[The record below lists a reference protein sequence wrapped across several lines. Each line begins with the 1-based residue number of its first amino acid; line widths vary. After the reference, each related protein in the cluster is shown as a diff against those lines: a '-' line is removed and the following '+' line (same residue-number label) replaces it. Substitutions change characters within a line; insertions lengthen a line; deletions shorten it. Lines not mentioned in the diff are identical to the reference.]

1 MARDSPVHEQNG
13 LESGLPIGESGRV
26 SPAEIIDDLA
36 ARGLI
41 HDSTDLDRL
50 RERLG
55 EGPIGVY
62 AGFDPTA
69 DSLHVGNLVPLLLLR
84 RFQQFGHRPVAVAG
98 GATGM
103 IGDPG
108 GRSTERNLLDV
119 DTLDTNLASITE
131 QLARLLDFEE
141 GPSQARLVD
150 NRVWTAPVGV
160 LDFLRDVG
168 KHITVNT
175 MLAKDSVRNRV
186 ESDSGI
192 SFTEFSYML
201 LQANDFKYLHDT
213 MEVELQVGGS
223 DQWGNITAGI
233 DLIRRTSAGHAFGLT
248 VPLVTQAD
256 GSKFGKSVD
265 GAVWLSAERT
275 TPYAF
280 YQYFVNTDDR
290 DVERFLLQL
299 TLIALPDIAAIM
311 HQHHEAPERRFAQQ
325 ELARSVTALVHGDDA
340 AERAVSAS
348 RGFTRSAAELDDS
361 EWDELSTSLP
371 VSNLDT
377 SDIGLEI
384 TEILA
389 KHGIVSSKGEGRRLI
404 AQKGVSLNDSV
415 VVEGQ
420 TLQPGDLLAG
430 GWAMVR
436 RGKKQRFLLRF
447 SH

>member
-1 MARDSPVHEQNG
+1 MRPDSPVHEQNG
-13 LESGLPIGESGRV
+13 LECEALIGESGRV
-26 SPAEIIDDLA
+26 STADIIDDLA

-50 RERLG
+50 RERLS

-108 GRSTERNLLDV
+108 GRSTERNLLDA
-119 DTLDTNLASITE
+119 DTLDTNLAAITE
-131 QLARLLDFEE
+131 QLARLLDFTD
-141 GPSQARLVD
+141 GHSQARLAD
-150 NRVWTAPVGV
+150 NRAWTAPIGV

-175 MLAKDSVRNRV
+175 MLAKDSIRNRV

-201 LQANDFKYLHDT
+201 LQANDFKHLHDT
-213 MEVELQVGGS
+213 MQVELQVGGS

-233 DLIRRTSAGHAFGLT
+233 DLIRRTSGGHTFGLT

-299 TLIALPDIAAIM
+299 TLLTVPEIAGIM
-311 HQHHEAPERRFAQQ
+311 HRHREAPETRFAQQ
-325 ELARSVTALVHGDDA
+325 ELARSVTALVHGDDE

-348 RGFTRSAAELDDS
+348 RGFTRPAAELDDA
-361 EWDELSTSLP
+361 EWEDLATSLP
-371 VSNLDT
+371 VSNLDS
-377 SDIGLEI
+377 SDIGLEFP
-384 TEILA
+384 ELLA
-389 KHGIVSSKGEGRRLI
+389 KHEIVGSKGEGRRLI
-404 AQKGVSLNDSV
+404 AQKGVSLNDSA

-420 TLQPGDLLAG
+420 ALQLNDLLAG

-447 SH
+447 PR